1 MSASEFGHDGINR
14 AMMSG
19 HESLTR
25 QLLGA
30 WCIVKACGVEPK
42 LGAATGL
49 RPAFGPGED

>member
-1 MSASEFGHDGINR
+1 
-14 AMMSG
+14 MMSG